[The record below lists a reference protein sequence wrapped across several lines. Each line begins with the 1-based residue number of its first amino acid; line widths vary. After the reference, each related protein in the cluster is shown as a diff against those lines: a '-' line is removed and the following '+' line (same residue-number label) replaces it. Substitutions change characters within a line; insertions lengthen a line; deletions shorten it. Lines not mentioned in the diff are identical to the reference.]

1 MSNIESDTMLQ
12 VPIYLENDF
21 EVDDDG
27 VSFIITSLFVGDGEE
42 AQEIRIQLDD
52 VVEALCEF
60 YGDVDGY
67 QHLYLVAHELS
78 RAAEVLREKAGIIE
92 DSTSAVSDLFN
103 LTDDR
108 EY

>member
-27 VSFIITSLFVGDGEE
+27 VSFIITSLFVGDGEV
-42 AQEIRIQLDD
+42 AHEIRIQLDD

-92 DSTSAVSDLFN
+92 VSTSAVSDLFN

>member
-1 MSNIESDTMLQ
+1 MSNIESDTTLQ
-12 VPIYLENDF
+12 IPIYVENDF
-21 EVDDDG
+21 EVDYDG
-27 VSFIITSLFVGDGEE
+27 VSFIVPSLFVGGAEE

-67 QHLYLVAHELS
+67 QHLYLVSHELS

>member
-1 MSNIESDTMLQ
+1 MHEYDLRPQ
-12 VPIYLENDF
+12 LD
-21 EVDDDG
+21 VDDDG
-27 VSFIITSLFVGDGEE
+27 ISYLVTSLFVGDEEE
-42 AQEIRIQLDD
+42 AQEIRTPLDD
-52 VVEALCEF
+52 VIEALCEF

>member
-1 MSNIESDTMLQ
+1 MMAS
-12 VPIYLENDF
+12 
-21 EVDDDG
+21 
-27 VSFIITSLFVGDGEE
+27 VSSSLVYSLGMGKKRRKY
-42 AQEIRIQLDD
+42 APLDD
-52 VVEALCEF
+52 VIEALCEF

>member
-1 MSNIESDTMLQ
+1 MSNIESDTLLQ

-27 VSFIITSLFVGDGEE
+27 VSFIVTSLFVGDGEE
-42 AQEIRIQLDD
+42 AHEIRTQLDD

-67 QHLYLVAHELS
+67 KHLYLVAHELS

>member
-1 MSNIESDTMLQ
+1 MSNIESDTLLQ

-27 VSFIITSLFVGDGEE
+27 VSFIVTSLFVGDGEE
-42 AQEIRIQLDD
+42 AHEIRIQLDD

>member
-27 VSFIITSLFVGDGEE
+27 VSFIITSLFVGDGEV
-42 AQEIRIQLDD
+42 AHEIRIQLDD

>member
-1 MSNIESDTMLQ
+1 MSNIESDTTLQ
-12 VPIYLENDF
+12 IPIYVENDF
-21 EVDDDG
+21 EVDYDG
-27 VSFIITSLFVGDGEE
+27 VSFIVTSLFVGDAEE